1 MDWEMSTI
9 GDPLLDLGWL
19 LATWRQDD
27 GSSVFSHT
35 LTGMDGLASTDDL
48 VQRYARAAPRPVPHR
63 LV

>member
-35 LTGMDGLASTDDL
+35 LTGMDGLASPMTWCS
-48 VQRYARAAPRPVPHR
+48 ATPRAAPAI
-63 LV
+63 